1 MLVIKKI
8 NNNVAVCVDGNG
20 RELIAL
26 GKGIGFPAT
35 PYTLTDLNKIERT
48 FYSVDEYYY
57 PLLNSIPD
65 EVISFAAREVAVAQ
79 ASLPYETHD
88 SLILALADHLAFAM
102 ERTKKGV
109 FIPMPALYE
118 LEYNYPLEVQIG
130 RRIVSDMERTFG
142 IRLAKSEIQ
151 GVAMH
156 FINARNTPPDSA
168 AQPKADLESRYEEI
182 LERFTQIIEAELDIT
197 VRRDTFSYARFATH
211 VLYLLR
217 RVMEQQHIDSA
228 NIEMYLTIRDEYQ
241 AVSACVDQIEAYLKD
256 TWQTE
261 LTEEE
266 KLYLIMHVN
275 RVCANEIDG

>member
-8 NNNVAVCVDGNG
+8 NNNVAVCADGNG
-20 RELIAL
+20 RELIAI

-35 PYTLTDLNKIERT
+35 PYTLTDLSKIDRT

-65 EVISFAAREVAVAQ
+65 EIISFAAREVALAQ
-79 ASLPYETHD
+79 TLLPYETND
-88 SLILALADHLAFAM
+88 TLILALADHLAFAI

-118 LEYNYPLEVQIG
+118 LEIGYPQEVKVG
-130 RRIVSDMERTFG
+130 RRIVSDLEREFKT
-142 IRLAKSEIQ
+142 RLAKGEVQ

-156 FINARNTPPDSA
+156 FINARNTPRDSQPRSPDN
-168 AQPKADLESRYEEI
+168 LEARYEEI
-182 LERFTQIIEAELDIT
+182 LERFTEIIEQEIGIE

-217 RVMEQQHIDSA
+217 RVMEEKHIDSE
-228 NIEMYLTIRDEYQ
+228 NVEMYVAIRDEYRS
-241 AVSACVDQIEAYLKD
+241 VSACVDKMECCLKD
-256 TWQTE
+256 DWNTE

-275 RVCANEIDG
+275 RVRANELE